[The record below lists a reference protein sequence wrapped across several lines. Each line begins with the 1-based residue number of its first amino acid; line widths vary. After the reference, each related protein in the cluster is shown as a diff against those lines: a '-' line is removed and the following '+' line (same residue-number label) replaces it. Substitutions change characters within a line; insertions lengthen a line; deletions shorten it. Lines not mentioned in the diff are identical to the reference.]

1 MSEVKIKEN
10 SFAEGRLTGTIIYAN
25 FFQKKI
31 FLHFLFEKKRQ
42 NTVFYV
48 ISRIILRLTH
58 LLHCFVLSIYLNFL
72 QLCTR
77 APFYSYTTHFH
88 TSIR

>member
-10 SFAEGRLTGTIIYAN
+10 SFAGTIIYAN
-25 FFQKKI
+25 FFQKI
-31 FLHFLFEKKRQ
+31 LFLHFLFEKKRQ

-58 LLHCFVLSIYLNFL
+58 LLQCFDLSIYLNFL